1 MAIYI
6 LAALV
11 LAYALVMWWF
21 WWRPRRTSPVCSHS
35 KTDVLFNELLR
46 LSSATINGSAAHPIA
61 IVLGPNPAPP
71 RRLP

>member
-21 WWRPRRTSPVCSHS
+21 LWRPHQTSSCSHS
-35 KTDVLFNELLR
+35 KTDVPFNELLS

-61 IVLGPNPAPP
+61 IVPGPNPAPP